1 MIERDVEMFDTKFK
15 FIQRAKDEIREL
27 IYDYKKCNGCGICV
41 YACPVNAIELGPIH
55 DIAVGLEMPPVT
67 IDHTKCAF
75 CGICFAFCPF
85 NVYEFYINGVKIDKD
100 EMPLSPTSFTELIE
114 DKCVYCTLCYK
125 ACPEDAITR
134 DVKITRQDIP
144 EKNEGIEGELIIDRE
159 KCNLCGI
166 CAEFCEAFKMVEK
179 DPSPEDPMPYED
191 ILFDEEKCD
200 YCKLCEEICP
210 EEAIKVEG
218 KRIEFKLDKIAE
230 IRIDQEKC
238 SHCAYCEVVCPYDAI
253 KTVKPIEGRLY
264 LYEPRMYRC
273 DPVGCGACIK
283 ICKHNRV
290 WYVSKEKGRVYFN
303 EDHCIYCGACENSCP
318 YDLIAVERES
328 YYTKEIVTYEPWI
341 DSWHNALERIIA
353 KKRAEEPER
362 KFLRE
367 REITIAEEVI
377 EKRELDREAL
387 KILEERL
394 SAIEKILKKPYIRRA
409 IEMGNIEAFVKKLKK
424 ES

>member
-1 MIERDVEMFDTKFK
+1 MIERDVEMFDTKFR
-15 FIQRAKDEIREL
+15 FIQRAKDEVREL

-125 ACPEDAITR
+125 ACPEEAITR

-283 ICKHNRV
+283 ICKHNKV

-353 KKRAEEPER
+353 KRRAEEPER

-377 EKRELDREAL
+377 EKRELDSCLLYTSPSPRD
-387 KILEERL
+387 
-394 SAIEKILKKPYIRRA
+394 
-409 IEMGNIEAFVKKLKK
+409 
-424 ES
+424 